1 MAKKENIAETATTE
15 EVKTEAVVDSSA
27 KKTDKKQKVKKAKV
41 ATTAKKGK
49 LKETMGELKKVTWPT
64 FGKTM
69 KQTGMVLSV
78 ILLFGVVVLGIDVFV
93 SWIIKLLTSF

>member
-1 MAKKENIAETATTE
+1 MAKKDNIAETATTE
-15 EVKTEAVVDSSA
+15 EIKTEAVVDSSA

-41 ATTAKKGK
+41 TTTAKKGK
-49 LKETMGELKKVTWPT
+49 LETMGELKKVTWPT